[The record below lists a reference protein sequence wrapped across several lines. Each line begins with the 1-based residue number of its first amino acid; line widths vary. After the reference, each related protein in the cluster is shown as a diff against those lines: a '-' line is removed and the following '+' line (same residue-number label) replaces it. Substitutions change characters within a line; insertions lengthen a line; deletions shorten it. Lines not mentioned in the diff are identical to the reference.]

1 MSYDLLTKVQS
12 DLKQINQQSTTN
24 IDNLNKNYQDTL
36 SIKNKLINSEID
48 LLENTA
54 KKISESG
61 ITNFKTNKGRVITR
75 DELSSV
81 YTYKC
86 SNLDLIPQGNNP
98 NDNDNYNTNTKT
110 FTSSSGVE
118 YQIIDFDLKY
128 DTYIILT
135 QEQAPKRYI
144 LSPLKDV
151 ISVFFEKTNYNLSDN
166 IISTFVFHKSS
177 ENSALELSLEVWK
190 TNGNNI
196 STLAYSKGISLESV
210 KRIVDVSLTDSLTDS
225 LTSGSYYLKVKKTE
239 NTPSNV
245 EILSNELILNNGE
258 TIITEYRNSPIFTII
273 PDS

>member
-1 MSYDLLTKVQS
+1 MSYDLLTNVES
-12 DLKQINQQSTTN
+12 DLKQINENSKQNIGTLNEIKSKTTQN
-24 IDNLNKNYQDTL
+24 ME
-36 SIKNKLINSEID
+36 KLINSEID
-48 LLENTA
+48 LLKNTA

-61 ITNFKTNKGRVITR
+61 ITNFKTNNGRVITR
-75 DELSSV
+75 DELGSV

-86 SNLDLIPQGNNP
+86 SNPDLIPLGNNSS
-98 NDNDNYNTNTKT
+98 NNDNYNISTNT

-151 ISVFFEKTNYNLSDN
+151 ISVFFEKKNYNITDN
-166 IISTFVFHKSS
+166 IISKFVFHKSS
-177 ENSALELSLEVWK
+177 ENPALELSLEVWK
-190 TNGNNI
+190 TNRNDI
-196 STLAYSKGISLESV
+196 SNLVHSQDISLASV
-210 KRIVDVSLTDSLTDS
+210 KRIVDVSLTNSFL
-225 LTSGSYYLKVKKTE
+225 SGSYYLKVKKTE

-245 EILSNELILNNGE
+245 EILSNKLILNNEE
-258 TIITEYRNSPIFTII
+258 TTITEYGNSPIFTIN